1 MSEETE
7 FETVKRLESIFK
19 RLDRSGNGRIDIQD
33 LSVAL
38 KDFGVSLQ
46 YAEVKRRSL
55 QIVKKGTNIHF
66 IDFSSFTEILKR
78 VRSQ

>member
-7 FETVKRLESIFK
+7 FETVKRLESIFQ

-38 KDFGVSLQ
+38 KDIGLSRQ
-46 YAEVKRRSL
+46 YAEVLCIFHS
-55 QIVKKGTNIHF
+55 
-66 IDFSSFTEILKR
+66 
-78 VRSQ
+78 

>member
-55 QIVKKGTNIHF
+55 QIVKKKNEHSFYRFLFIHRN
-66 IDFSSFTEILKR
+66 S
-78 VRSQ
+78 

>member
-7 FETVKRLESIFK
+7 FETVQRLENIFK

-38 KDFGVSLQ
+38 KDFEVSLH
-46 YAEVKRRSL
+46 YAEVIFAAHFSFVYFSYSFRSFIEIPKR
-55 QIVKKGTNIHF
+55 I
-66 IDFSSFTEILKR
+66 
-78 VRSQ
+78 RSQ